1 MPNYHIKF
9 LPNIVNLIG
18 YFCRLILLPN
28 LIPANSNEN
37 SYDQSLDRNKV
48 YSVHLKPFSN
58 TSTYFLDE
66 HPDHTFVHIADKKYI
81 LCGLVRE
88 LKFAFED
95 INS

>member
-9 LPNIVNLIG
+9 LPNMVKLIG

-28 LIPANSNEN
+28 LISADSSEN

-48 YSVHLKPFSN
+48 YSVDLKPFSN

-81 LCGLVRE
+81 LYGLVRE